1 MLFMTYYIYMM
12 GRDDILVGLG
22 NVFAVGQ
29 YYSSFASLG
38 QPIAIEVWKTIV
50 KSLDPGSKITLL
62 TNGPLTNLA
71 EIILFENA
79 DSVVHDVGGH
89 IRHGNEQGNLFTIP
103 SNKRWYTKVDVYI
116 VEGHIRHD
124 NEKGN
129 LFTVPSNEYEEFNMF
144 LNPLAAR
151 AVFDP
156 KLNITL
162 IP

>member
-79 DSVVHDVGGH
+79 DSVV
-89 IRHGNEQGNLFTIP
+89 Q
-103 SNKRWYTKVDVYI
+103 DVYI

-151 AVFDP
+151 AVFNS